1 MSGHTPPTLQ
11 KLARQTLLRNEA
23 MAIACLG
30 ELPTMLFPALFK
42 EAFEGR
48 HINLVKEMVAAWP
61 FPCLPVG
68 ALMKTPNGET
78 MKALLDGVDMRLTR
92 KFHPRRTK
100 LQVLDLRN
108 VHHNFWNI
116 WTGAEDSSHSAEN
129 LEEKQEAKFFP
140 RYALRRQRVKVIV
153 ELSIFSCLE
162 EERACFLKW
171 AQERKG
177 SLHFCCTKMT
187 IWDLPVHVIREI
199 LNVFDPQHITEFELH
214 TEWTLLELA
223 HFAPYFGQMRNLRKV
238 FLEPLKGMISSNH
251 NETGDRE
258 AKCIKK
264 FISQFS
270 KFNCL
275 QHLSMFCPHFL
286 RDHMSQVLGCLM
298 TPLETFSVTCYII
311 SQNELNSFS
320 CCKSLFQLKH
330 LELRGVI
337 LHDVDIMSLRGFLEK
352 VADTLETLDLQCC
365 RMKDSQLYALLPA
378 LRNFSQLTTVKFY
391 SNKFSMPILKD
402 LLQHTANWSTVN
414 VEQYPAPL
422 ECYDDSAQVS
432 VERFAQLCRELMD
445 TLRAI
450 RQPKNISFATEICY
464 TCGERCVYHNGP
476 RLCCCW
482 Q

>member
-1 MSGHTPPTLQ
+1 MSGHIPPTLQ

-48 HINLVKEMVAAWP
+48 HINLIKEMVAAWP

-116 WTGAEDSSHSAEN
+116 WTGVEDSSHSAEN
-129 LEEKQEAKFFP
+129 LEEKQVAKFFP

-162 EERACFLKW
+162 EERACFLTW

-177 SLHFCCTKMT
+177 FLHFCCTKMT

-223 HFAPYFGQMRNLRKV
+223 HFSPYFGQMRNLRKV

-286 RDHMSQVLGCLM
+286 RDHMNQVLGCLM
-298 TPLETFSVTCYII
+298 TPLETLSVTCYII

-378 LRNFSQLTTVKFY
+378 LRHFSQLTTVKFY

-402 LLQHTANWSTVN
+402 LLQHTANWSKVN

-432 VERFAQLCRELMD
+432 VERFAQLCSELMD

>member
-1 MSGHTPPTLQ
+1 MSVQTPPTLQ
-11 KLARQTLLRNEA
+11 KLARQALVRNEA
-23 MAIACLG
+23 VAVSCVG
-30 ELPTMLFPALFK
+30 ELPTVLFPALFK

-48 HINLVKEMVAAWP
+48 HINLVKEMVADWP
-61 FPCLPVG
+61 FPSLPVG
-68 ALMKTPNGET
+68 ALMKTPNLET
-78 MKALLDGVDMRLTR
+78 LQAVLDGVDMRLTR
-92 KFHPRRTK
+92 KFHPRTK

-108 VHHNFWNI
+108 VHHSFWNI
-116 WTGAEDSSHSAEN
+116 WTGEEDSSCSAEN
-129 LEEKQEAKFFP
+129 LEEKPVVKVFP
-140 RYALRRQRVKVIV
+140 KYALRDQCVKVIV
-153 ELSIFSCLE
+153 ELCIWSCLDE
-162 EERACFLKW
+162 AQAYFLKW
-171 AQERKG
+171 AQQRKA
-177 SLHFCCTKMT
+177 SLHFCCTKMK
-187 IWDLPVHVIREI
+187 IWRLPVHAIREI
-199 LNVFDPQHITEFELH
+199 MNVFDPQHITELELH
-214 TEWTLLELA
+214 AEQTLLDLED
-223 HFAPYFGQMRNLRKV
+223 FAAYFGQMRNLRKL
-238 FLEPLKGMISSNH
+238 FLEALQGMISSNR
-251 NETGDRE
+251 NETRDRE
-258 AKCIKK
+258 ANYMKN
-264 FISQFS
+264 FISQFC

-275 QHLSMFCPHFL
+275 QHLCVHFL
-286 RDHMSQVLGCLM
+286 RDHMNQVLGCLM
-298 TPLETFSVTCYII
+298 TPLETLSVTCYII

-432 VERFAQLCRELMD
+432 VERFAQLCRELID

-450 RQPKNISFATEICY
+450 RQPYNISFATEICY

>member
-1 MSGHTPPTLQ
+1 MNCGVGMTEQFSTGS
-11 KLARQTLLRNEA
+11 
-23 MAIACLG
+23 I
-30 ELPTMLFPALFK
+30 
-42 EAFEGR
+42 
-48 HINLVKEMVAAWP
+48 INDVLDHLVK
-61 FPCLPVG
+61 L
-68 ALMKTPNGET
+68 T
-78 MKALLDGVDMRLTR
+78 MGHLVPSTTLYI
-92 KFHPRRTK
+92 P
-100 LQVLDLRN
+100 
-108 VHHNFWNI
+108 
-116 WTGAEDSSHSAEN
+116 
-129 LEEKQEAKFFP
+129 AK
-140 RYALRRQRVKVIV
+140 Y
-153 ELSIFSCLE
+153 
-162 EERACFLKW
+162 
-171 AQERKG
+171 
-177 SLHFCCTKMT
+177 
-187 IWDLPVHVIREI
+187 
-199 LNVFDPQHITEFELH
+199 
-214 TEWTLLELA
+214 
-223 HFAPYFGQMRNLRKV
+223 
-238 FLEPLKGMISSNH
+238 
-251 NETGDRE
+251 
-258 AKCIKK
+258 
-264 FISQFS
+264 
-270 KFNCL
+270 L
-275 QHLSMFCPHFL
+275 QHYQPELIPCSIP
-286 RDHMSQVLGCLM
+286 RCLM

>member
-1 MSGHTPPTLQ
+1 MTGHTPPTLQ

-78 MKALLDGVDMRLTR
+78 MKALLDGIDMRLTR
-92 KFHPRRTK
+92 KFHPR
-100 LQVLDLRN
+100 
-108 VHHNFWNI
+108 
-116 WTGAEDSSHSAEN
+116 
-129 LEEKQEAKFFP
+129 
-140 RYALRRQRVKVIV
+140 
-153 ELSIFSCLE
+153 CL
-162 EERACFLKW
+162 L
-171 AQERKG
+171 
-177 SLHFCCTKMT
+177 
-187 IWDLPVHVIREI
+187 
-199 LNVFDPQHITEFELH
+199 
-214 TEWTLLELA
+214 
-223 HFAPYFGQMRNLRKV
+223 
-238 FLEPLKGMISSNH
+238 
-251 NETGDRE
+251 
-258 AKCIKK
+258 
-264 FISQFS
+264 
-270 KFNCL
+270 
-275 QHLSMFCPHFL
+275 
-286 RDHMSQVLGCLM
+286 
-298 TPLETFSVTCYII
+298 TPLETLSVTYYII

-352 VADTLETLDLQCC
+352 VADTLETLDFQCC

-402 LLQHTANWSTVN
+402 LLQHTANWSRIN

-445 TLRAI
+445 THRAI